1 MYAQVFLNNIDENI
15 DLKKKK
21 ESMSYF
27 TYFNRVFKTSELDVK
42 RVSIDSQ
49 ARTNMVSKFDY
60 QIIQSDQSDTKRK
73 VHVIII
79 ILKIEIEADYS
90 NLVTCICKHYVY

>member
-42 RVSIDSQ
+42 RVSIDS
-49 ARTNMVSKFDY
+49 
-60 QIIQSDQSDTKRK
+60 
-73 VHVIII
+73 
-79 ILKIEIEADYS
+79 
-90 NLVTCICKHYVY
+90 